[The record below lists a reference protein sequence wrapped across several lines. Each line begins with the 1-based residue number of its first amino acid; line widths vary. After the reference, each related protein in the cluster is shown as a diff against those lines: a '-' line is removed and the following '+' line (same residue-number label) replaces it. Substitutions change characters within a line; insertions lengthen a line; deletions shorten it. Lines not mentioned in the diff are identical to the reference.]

1 MSKISDSVTI
11 MLVAVCV
18 FFAAMTTPYAA
29 MYGINSD
36 VSTLKYALMLQ
47 GIYINHSM
55 NFAVF
60 MIFNKRYRAEVKHIF
75 HLRSSKGGE
84 RTLTCSLH
92 SKVSNNAGAKTQR
105 ELKQG
110 LLMNDL
116 N

>member
-1 MSKISDSVTI
+1 MSKISDSVTV

-60 MIFNKRYRAEVKHIF
+60 MIFNKRYRAEVKRIF
-75 HLRSSKGGE
+75 HLRSSKGD

-92 SKVSNNAGAKTQR
+92 SKISNNAGAKTQK

-110 LLMNDL
+110 LLMNNL